1 MDPSDSAL
9 VAELLGN
16 RVNHTK
22 VLESVL
28 TLAPTTLEMG
38 LMPLELFHL
47 SSPDS
52 LQQEIADL
60 VAARDASDRYSAI
73 QIMSSDELKFLVD
86 TFAKSAS
93 AHNVMFK
100 LRALLYSEDSRT
112 IYLWNETGCCSL
124 LKLA

>member
-38 LMPLELFHL
+38 LTPLQLMHL
-47 SSPDS
+47 SSQDS
-52 LQQEIADL
+52 LQQKIADL

-73 QIMSSDELKFLVD
+73 QIMSSSELKSVVG
-86 TFAKSAS
+86 TFAQSGRPC
-93 AHNVMFK
+93 NMIFN
-100 LRALLYSEDSRT
+100 LIRLLNSESSQT
-112 IYLWNETGCCSL
+112 IYLWNDIAGRSE
-124 LKLA
+124 